1 MPRSKEFDY
10 EEKLEVARNLFW
22 EKGYHATSLSDLVDT
37 LKLNRSSIYLTY
49 GNKHDLFIK
58 CLNSYI
64 QKKEEEYKAT
74 VKKSSSPLEAVK
86 QLIKSV
92 SKNMVMEAKTCMSVK
107 TTFELGKIDEET
119 QKLLNNQARNSVKLF
134 SELLYSAR
142 TNGELAEHKDPE
154 MIAHFIVASFSS
166 LWNADI
172 LFKDKKLTQKLTEYL
187 ISTINS

>member
-10 EEKLEVARNLFW
+10 DEKLEVARNLFW
-22 EKGYHATSLSDLVDT
+22 EKGYHATSLLDLVNT

-64 QKKEEEYKAT
+64 QKKEDEYKAT
-74 VKKSSSPLEAVK
+74 IKKAASPLDAVR

-92 SKNMVMEAKTCMSVK
+92 VKNMVLEAKTCMSVK
-107 TTFELGKIDEET
+107 TTFELGKIDDET
-119 QKLLNNQARNSVKLF
+119 QKLLNNQARNSVKLI
-134 SELLYSAR
+134 SELLHQAKE
-142 TNGELAEHKDPE
+142 NGELAPNKDPD
-154 MIAHFIVASFSS
+154 MTAHFIVASFGS

-172 LFKDKKLTQKLTEYL
+172 LFKDKKLTKKLRDHL

>member
-1 MPRSKEFDY
+1 MPRNKEFDY
-10 EEKLEVARNLFW
+10 DEKLEVARNLFW
-22 EKGYHATSLSDLVDT
+22 EKGYHATSLLDLVDT

-64 QKKEEEYKAT
+64 LKKDKEYKAT
-74 VKKSSSPLEAVK
+74 IKKAASPLAAVN

-92 SKNMVMEAKTCMSVK
+92 VKNMVLEAKTCMSVK
-107 TTFELGKIDEET
+107 TTFELGKIDDET
-119 QKLLNNQARNSVKLF
+119 QKLLNNQARNSVKLI
-134 SELLYSAR
+134 SELLHQAKE
-142 TNGELAEHKDPE
+142 NGELAPNKDPD
-154 MIAHFIVASFSS
+154 MIAHFIVASFGS

-172 LFKDKKLTQKLTEYL
+172 LFKDKKLTQKLTDHL